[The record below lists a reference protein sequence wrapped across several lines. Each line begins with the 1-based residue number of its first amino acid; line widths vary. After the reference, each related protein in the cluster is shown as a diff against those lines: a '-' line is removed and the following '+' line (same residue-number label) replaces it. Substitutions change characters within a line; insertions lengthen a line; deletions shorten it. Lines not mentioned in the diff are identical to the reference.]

1 MDFNRN
7 RDPESLV
14 NYKNLKEKLEK
25 AISKV
30 RKTTDTREA
39 KGYLIEVQNAFK
51 GLKLVREDREE
62 LYTRLQQYFAEIN
75 KKVENEKVA
84 WETEAMENYTLIKNK
99 VDEAVFLASH
109 PKDIDVTWNYLL
121 EVQGLFKGVKLMR
134 EHREALY
141 SRLQEA
147 FDKLKSLREIQK
159 AGIESES
166 SQSFPHLKKM
176 VDDAVAEV
184 NKVDDRG
191 IAREILIKAQTEVR
205 EARLLKEHRDELIRK
220 IQEAFENV
228 NNKYEEDAE
237 KYRIESE
244 ANYLRLKPRVVNISQ
259 QANETVEFFKIRNEV
274 KEIQAEMRE
283 TKLLRENREELH
295 AMLQEAFETLNIRQ
309 DEEQGSFRHDAHEN
323 YVRLKALVRDG
334 LKQAEESHEYK
345 ETREFLIKIQSEFKG
360 IKLIKEQ
367 REELYARLQ
376 TAFDILSKR
385 VDEYFHEK
393 KKNWEVKMQYRISS
407 LDSEIFALNESLDQ
421 DFESLQELED
431 HLDIIES
438 SGKDTGMELGL
449 KARISSSRISIQKK
463 EIQIRQ
469 MTDEMNDLKNKLGT
483 A

>member
-1 MDFNRN
+1 MEYNKN
-7 RDPESLV
+7 RDPESLL

-30 RKTTDTREA
+30 RKTADTREA
-39 KGYLIEVQNAFK
+39 KGFLIEVQNAFK

-75 KKVENEKVA
+75 KRVENEKVA
-84 WETEAMENYTLIKNK
+84 WESEALENYTRIKNK
-99 VDEAVFLASH
+99 VEEAAFLASN
-109 PKDIDVTWNYLL
+109 PKDIGETWNYLL

-147 FDKLKSLREIQK
+147 FDKLKSLRELEK
-159 AGIESES
+159 SGFEKES
-166 SQSFPHLKKM
+166 SQNYPYLKKI
-176 VDDAVAEV
+176 VEDAVDQV
-184 NKVDDRG
+184 SKTDDRG
-191 IAREILIKAQTEVR
+191 LAREILTKAQADVR
-205 EARLLKEHRDELIRK
+205 EAKLVRENRDELLAK
-220 IQEAFENV
+220 IQEAFTEINI
-228 NNKYEEDAE
+228 KYEEDAE

-244 ANYLRLKPRVVNISQ
+244 ANYLRLKPRVVEISE
-259 QANETVEFFKIRNEV
+259 QATETVEFFKIRSEI

-283 TKLLRENREELH
+283 TRLLRENREELH
-295 AMLQEAFETLNIRQ
+295 AMLQEAFETLNLRQ

-323 YVRLKALVRDG
+323 YIRLKALVRDG
-334 LKQAEESHEYK
+334 LQQAEESHEYK

-376 TAFDILSKR
+376 AAFDILSKR

-393 KKNWEVKMQYRISS
+393 KKNWEVKMQYKVAA
-407 LDSEIFALNESLDQ
+407 LDSEIYSLNESLDQ
-421 DFESLQELED
+421 DFENLQELED

-438 SGKDTGMELGL
+438 SGKDTGMALGL
-449 KARISSSRISIQKK
+449 KARISSARISIQKK

-469 MTDEMNDLKNKLGT
+469 MTDEMNDLKNKLGPV
-483 A
+483 